1 MVVQA
6 NWERIISG
14 RMRAGRTAGSVI
26 GVFNSG
32 IICNWLIVCLRFRRR
47 SPPLSRCEHADNADR
62 IALGERQNITGADEA
77 AGLFNALAVYPD
89 AAFAHNRRRQ
99 RSGLEEA
106 GAPKPGVQPLR
117 AIVPVSQG

>member
-1 MVVQA
+1 M
-6 NWERIISG
+6 
-14 RMRAGRTAGSVI
+14 
-26 GVFNSG
+26 
-32 IICNWLIVCLRFRRR
+32 CLRFRRGP
-47 SPPLSRCEHADNADR
+47 SPFGRGQHADNADR

-77 AGLFNALAVYPD
+77 AGLLDALAIYPD
-89 AAFAHNRRRQ
+89 AAFAHDSRRE